1 MIPLAYT
8 LFAIYCAALTWLL
21 IRLYGNQP
29 TLAAGLRFGAI
40 AGLFL
45 GASSTLGAYCVF
57 RMPASALIVWPV
69 SATVQFASAG
79 AVAAW
84 VLIAEHPWRRVGLVF
99 GAASLLLVLGVAIQN
114 LILPNTR

>member
-1 MIPLAYT
+1 MNDHANPRPAGHTLLPAATGAWCIYLLIDFLTHAVLLAPYWRATESYWLPPRELFRMIPLAYT

-45 GASSTLGAYCVF
+45 GASSTLGAYCVA
-57 RMPASALIVWPV
+57 RMPSSA
-69 SATVQFASAG
+69 
-79 AVAAW
+79 
-84 VLIAEHPWRRVGLVF
+84 
-99 GAASLLLVLGVAIQN
+99 
-114 LILPNTR
+114 